1 MSTTIPSATPWTFG
15 LGHLAVGDGCDRC
28 DRCDLLHHWL
38 FAFDNL
44 TSLDSAWMLSAC
56 VTVLAGLSLFFVTL
70 PGVIE
75 LSGGAQPV
83 SLFIARVSVAGC
95 DGTC

>member
-1 MSTTIPSATPWTFG
+1 
-15 LGHLAVGDGCDRC
+15 
-28 DRCDLLHHWL
+28 
-38 FAFDNL
+38 
-44 TSLDSAWMLSAC
+44 MLSAC
-56 VTVLAGLSLFFVTL
+56 VTVLAGLSLFAVFGLSLATFTLFFVTL

-83 SLFIARVSVAGC
+83 SLFIARVCVVAGC

>member
-1 MSTTIPSATPWTFG
+1 
-15 LGHLAVGDGCDRC
+15 
-28 DRCDLLHHWL
+28 
-38 FAFDNL
+38 
-44 TSLDSAWMLSAC
+44 MLSAC

-83 SLFIARVSVAGC
+83 SLFIARVSVVAGC
-95 DGTC
+95 DATC